1 MKTPVLK
8 IDEQRKISIEGNFEF
23 VMGKTTYDHENFTPI
38 KPITFYWSAEMAQDI
53 KWLDS
58 KNTIYTQREDELL
71 EVLAEQ
77 LKQDFITFL
86 KSYVPEPVNAPLTPE
101 RIISSINDPQRL
113 HYDIVTAGVLTGE
126 VENGNPIVELSV
138 IFADEIGTKYEWV
151 DENHKLL
158 KKI

>member
-1 MKTPVLK
+1 MKAPLLK
-8 IDEQRKISIEGNFEF
+8 FSKEHMPSVEGNFEF
-23 VMGKTTYDHENFTPI
+23 EMGKTTYDHETFTPI

-58 KNTIYTQREDELL
+58 KQKHYGRREDELI
-71 EVLAEQ
+71 EMLAEQ
-77 LKQDFITFL
+77 LKQDFITYL
-86 KSYVPEPVNAPLTPE
+86 KTYVPEPVNAPISPE
-101 RIISSINDPQRL
+101 RIISSIQEPKYL
-113 HYDIVTAGVLTGE
+113 HYDIVSAGVLTGE
-126 VENGNPIVELSV
+126 VENGNPVVELSI